1 MRFCAIILLAALP
14 LAALLQGDAAAELTA
29 IPQGDAAA
37 QLTAISISP
46 QPYGVNVH
54 LAQDT
59 VLAKAKAAGIEWIRI
74 DVDWSVIEASKG
86 RFSYGEVDRVVN
98 YAAAKGLSVYASIG
112 STPGWANGKKGK
124 TYPAGNVND
133 WKSFVTRTVT
143 RYKSK
148 VKYWGIWNEPNL
160 KLFFALGKDKFVQ
173 QVFLPGIQA
182 IRAADPAAFIVGPE
196 LSHKTETGSEWYFWL
211 KYILDNVGGHLDVIS
226 HHIYED
232 LGVYYMYEL
241 LEEGDKFIPAVKK
254 IIEDSGQGGKPF
266 WITETGWQTHKYS
279 ETMQANRYLEM
290 LHTRARKN
298 YPHKIFFYEIIDD
311 SRPGVD
317 PFGILRSNLE
327 AKPAYN
333 TYRDYIAGLL
343 PDPGNPDD
351 EKINKKCYAEQTAG
365 NGAPTKQ
372 NPALR
377 SLYQARDFLRG
388 YSATASASVDLYYSW
403 NEDFL
408 AIALADSRVCRLG
421 RQLLEQAQR
430 FLDGGDWRVLDQPL
444 PGELHR
450 LAASLAAI
458 IQSEYPDSPL
468 APLARWAQRNME
480 LIGRS
485 PLRDLLEF
493 YLKEEIRALRTCR

>member
-1 MRFCAIILLAALP
+1 MKPTHGCAFIVLLMLS
-14 LAALLQGDAAAELTA
+14 LMA

-37 QLTAISISP
+37 QLTAINISP
-46 QPYGVNVH
+46 QPYGINVH
-54 LAQDT
+54 LAQNAA
-59 VLAKAKAAGIEWIRI
+59 LAKAKAAGIDWIRI

-86 RFSYGEVDRVVN
+86 KFSYGEVDRVVN
-98 YAAAKGLSVYASIG
+98 YAAANGLSVYATIA
-112 STPGWANGKKGK
+112 STPGWANGKKGR
-124 TYPAGNVND
+124 TYPASNVND
-133 WKSFVTRTVT
+133 WKSFVTRTVN

-173 QVFLPGIQA
+173 QVFFPGIQA

-196 LSHKTETGSEWYFWL
+196 LSHKTEIGSEWYFWL
-211 KYILDNVGGHLDVIS
+211 KYILDNVGGHLDIIS

-241 LEEGDKFIPAVKK
+241 LEEGDQFIPAVKQ
-254 IIEDSGQGGKPF
+254 IIEEAGQGGKPF
-266 WITETGWQTHKYS
+266 WITETGWQTSKYS
-279 ETMQANRYLEM
+279 ETMQANRYLDM
-290 LHTRARKN
+290 LHARARKN
-298 YPHKIFFYEIIDD
+298 YPHKVFFYEIIDD
-311 SRPGVD
+311 SRPGVE

-365 NGAPTKQ
+365 NGAPAAQ
-372 NPALR
+372 NPSLR
-377 SLYQARDFLRG
+377 SMYRVRDFLRG
-388 YSATASASVDLYYSW
+388 YSASASATVDLYYSW

-408 AIALADSRVCRLG
+408 AIALADSRVYRLG

-430 FLDGGDWRVLDQPL
+430 FLDGGDWLVLDRPL
-444 PGELHR
+444 PGELKR
-450 LAASLAAI
+450 CAASLASI
-458 IQSEYPDSPL
+458 IGNEYPGSPL
-468 APLARWAQRNME
+468 APLARWAQRNMD

-493 YLKEEIRALRTCR
+493 YLKEEIRDLRNSR